1 MQHLPD
7 LARIFGQVLLEA
19 RKTVPGLSQEKL
31 AEAVGLERA
40 YISRLE
46 RGLALP
52 TLTVLF
58 LLANKLDLS
67 VTVLVS
73 RVEQRFVSK
82 VSPIKT
88 PFPSSPGSKRQ

>member
-7 LARIFGQVLLEA
+7 LARIFGHVLLEA
-19 RKTVPGLSQEKL
+19 RKAVPGLSQEKL
-31 AEAVGLERA
+31 AEAAGLERA

-58 LLANKLDLS
+58 LLAQKLDVSAAALI
-67 VTVLVS
+67 S
-73 RVEQRFVSK
+73 RVEQRFADKASCITAPTSRPK
-82 VSPIKT
+82 MTRK
-88 PFPSSPGSKRQ
+88 

>member
-7 LARIFGQVLLEA
+7 LARIFGHVLLEA
-19 RKTVPGLSQEKL
+19 RKAVPGLSQEKL

-58 LLANKLDLS
+58 LLANKLNLS
-67 VTVLVS
+67 VTALVS

-82 VSPIKT
+82 VSSIKA
-88 PFPSSPGSKRQ
+88 PSSNSPGPKQQ